1 MFAVP
6 PSAFAPRAGR
16 LVLRAGRVDLG
27 AGRLRLGA
35 GRVVLGAGRLGFIGL
50 LVRRRGD
57 SRETA
62 SREQLPWFASVGP
75 SLPAWTGHVRRGR
88 CCGPL
93 IVNVASARST
103 GSRWLF
109 GSCVT
114 GSAFSIDS
122 ACQPLTSARIHMV
135 VCDLVVA
142 AQVEAVETERW
153 TPSAGT
159 VVVLAFRPVGEPP
172 LF

>member
-1 MFAVP
+1 MVCLGRAQLACVDGAC
-6 PSAFAPRAGR
+6 SAGP
-16 LVLRAGRVDLG
+16 
-27 AGRLRLGA
+27 
-35 GRVVLGAGRLGFIGL
+35 L
-50 LVRRRGD
+50 LWSADRGCV
-57 SRETA
+57 
-62 SREQLPWFASVGP
+62 ASVP
-75 SLPAWTGHVRRGR
+75 IP
-88 CCGPL
+88 
-93 IVNVASARST
+93 

-122 ACQPLTSARIHMV
+122 ACQPLTSARMHMV

>member
-1 MFAVP
+1 MK
-6 PSAFAPRAGR
+6 PRPENSSH
-16 LVLRAGRVDLG
+16 
-27 AGRLRLGA
+27 
-35 GRVVLGAGRLGFIGL
+35 GL
-50 LVRRRGD
+50 LR
-57 SRETA
+57 S
-62 SREQLPWFASVGP
+62 GP
-75 SLPAWTGHVRRGR
+75 ACLRGR
-88 CCGPL
+88 GMFGGAAA
-93 IVNVASARST
+93 VVR
-103 GSRWLF
+103 GSRVRGERPHSWESMAF
-109 GSCVT
+109 VACVT
-114 GSAFSIDS
+114 GSEFSIDS